1 MICFNYFSEISNLEC
16 NVDVLFWLNFLTY
29 SSFFSQLSLSPYLS
43 NS

>member
-29 SSFFSQLSLSPYLS
+29 SSFFLNFLCLLT
-43 NS
+43 